1 MAGGKM
7 HGGQVIG
14 ATDRTAGEATSR
26 PVHYQDVMYTLYHNL
41 GINADR
47 VTIADPT
54 GRPTYLL
61 DQGSLIGELV

>member
-1 MAGGKM
+1 MR
-7 HGGQVIG
+7 GGQVIG

-26 PVHYQDVMYTLYHNL
+26 PVNYQDVMYTLYHNL
-41 GINADR
+41 GITADR
-47 VTIADPT
+47 VTLEDPT